1 MARLIALLVALASAL
16 LSLGPSPLLAQT
28 PTKKEAPAKTDAKKA
43 DDAKK
48 TESKKKEKLDLN
60 SASEADLKT
69 LPGVGEAYAKKIVE
83 NRPYKRKDEL
93 VSRSEEHTS
102 ELQSLAYLVCRLLL
116 EKKNISKSVCYLM
129 IVLGPTLR

>member
-1 MARLIALLVALASAL
+1 MARLIAVLVALAFAL

-28 PTKKEAPAKTDAKKA
+28 PTKKDAPAKTDAKKA

-48 TESKKKEKLDLN
+48 AESKRKEKLDLN

-69 LPGVGEAYAKKIVE
+69 LPGIGEAYAKKIVE

-93 VSRSEEHTS
+93 VSKHIVPKATYDKIKDDIIAH
-102 ELQSLAYLVCRLLL
+102 QG
-116 EKKNISKSVCYLM
+116 KK
-129 IVLGPTLR
+129 